1 MSLRYTLRQLEYFAA
16 VSDEGSIARASEKV
30 NVSSPSI
37 SAAVTQ
43 LEQEFGLKLFV
54 RKHAHGLTPTQAGRQ
69 FLVQARRVL
78 QEAGELN
85 RLADNISGNVQG
97 PLNVGCLLTFAQL
110 IVPNLRRRFE
120 EKFPLVQVSQNELD
134 QHAIFEKLRRAEIDV
149 ALTYDL
155 GIPRDITFLP
165 LLELPPLAMMSE
177 THPLAHL
184 PHVSAAELQKH
195 PLLLL
200 DLPHSAEYF
209 LSLFDH
215 VGARP
220 KIVERTRDMA
230 VLRSLAA
237 NGFGFGVVNTR
248 PVYDVAPD
256 GRPLKFVPI
265 SGPVR
270 SMQLGVALI
279 GDTEKALTVEAF
291 IEHCRKSVIESE
303 AFGIRPDQ
311 TPGRNTGAPR
321 PKSAGE

>member
-16 VSDEGSIARASEKV
+16 VSDEGSIVRASEKI

-78 QEAGELN
+78 HEAVELN
-85 RLADNISGNVQG
+85 RLGDNISGNVQG

-110 IVPNLRRRFE
+110 VVPNLRRRFE
-120 EKFPLVQVSQNELD
+120 EKYPRVEISQIELD
-134 QHAIFEKLRRAEIDV
+134 QHAIFEALRRAEIDV

-165 LLELPPLAMMSE
+165 LVELPPFAMMSE

-184 PHVSAAELQKH
+184 PVVSAAELQKY
-195 PLLLL
+195 PMLLL

-209 LSLFDH
+209 LSFFDH
-215 VGARP
+215 LGARP
-220 KIVERTRDMA
+220 RIAERTRDMA

-237 NGFGFGVVNTR
+237 NGFGYAMVNTR
-248 PVYDVAPD
+248 PLNDVAPD
-256 GRPLKFVPI
+256 GRPLKFLPM

-270 SMQLGVALI
+270 SMQLGIALI
-279 GDTEKALTVEAF
+279 GDTEKVLTVKAF
-291 IEHCRKSVIESE
+291 IEHCRNSILETE
-303 AFGIRPDQ
+303 AFRDRKPRQARPVTTRTDGQ
-311 TPGRNTGAPR
+311 AD
-321 PKSAGE
+321 